1 MLAST
6 LGDLQAPPA
15 LGWNVCSAGKG
26 RQRAKDSDTRHRAQ
40 PGAGGR
46 SQGSAQPCC
55 LEGSAGAQ
63 ETGYCAQ
70 GGWVMGNGCVS
81 KIRHQESEVH
91 HETFLPYYRQ
101 GRGLNLRGQEVPQE
115 AGAESLPEDTL
126 WVLQSA
132 LQGAGMDVP
141 ASNIHTYAKV

>member
-1 MLAST
+1 
-6 LGDLQAPPA
+6 
-15 LGWNVCSAGKG
+15 
-26 RQRAKDSDTRHRAQ
+26 
-40 PGAGGR
+40 
-46 SQGSAQPCC
+46 
-55 LEGSAGAQ
+55 
-63 ETGYCAQ
+63 
-70 GGWVMGNGCVS
+70 MGNGCVS

-141 ASNIHTYAKV
+141 ASNIHTCDKGLGLRDESRIGLSHENATSASLHSLL